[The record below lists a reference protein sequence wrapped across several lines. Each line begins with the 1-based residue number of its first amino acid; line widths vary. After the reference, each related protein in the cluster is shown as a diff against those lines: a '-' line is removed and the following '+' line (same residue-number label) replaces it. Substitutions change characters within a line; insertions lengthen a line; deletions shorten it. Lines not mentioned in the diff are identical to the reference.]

1 MSLNKKVPKEVS
13 KGESVVGLA
22 PAMPVTLPLNP
33 LPTTSPK
40 VRYSLPQFMI
50 DIYLKNGS
58 AF

>member
-22 PAMPVTLPLNP
+22 PAMPATLPLVP
-33 LPTTSPK
+33 LPAASPW
-40 VRYSLPQFMI
+40 VRYALVQFMI
-50 DIYLKNGS
+50 DLYLKKGT